1 MAKSLQELLAY
12 AVNDSVSKEVFP
24 DNVNVAS
31 VSPADK
37 QSNDKNKISNF
48 RRVSVQIYESVI
60 KNQFTLV
67 LNNIFSPY
75 IAVYRESYNT
85 QHVLTCT
92 AQKMKFSIKGFFSKC
107 DQIRRKLRIRS
118 HLLKKSLMVNFIFC
132 AVVHSSDCLKNGE
145 KILIENYVVG
155 GKLHMF

>member
-1 MAKSLQELLAY
+1 MAH
-12 AVNDSVSKEVFP
+12 AVNDSIPKEVFL

-48 RRVSVQIYESVI
+48 RRVSVRIYESVI

-107 DQIRRKLRIRS
+107 DQSAGNCGFGHI
-118 HLLKKSLMVNFIFC
+118 
-132 AVVHSSDCLKNGE
+132 
-145 KILIENYVVG
+145 Y
-155 GKLHMF
+155 

>member
-1 MAKSLQELLAY
+1 MEN
-12 AVNDSVSKEVFP
+12 AVNDSIPKEVFL

-31 VSPADK
+31 ASPAEK

-48 RRVSVQIYESVI
+48 RRVSLRIYKSVI

-67 LNNIFSPY
+67 LNNMFSPY
-75 IAVYRESYNT
+75 IGVYRESYNT

-92 AQKMKFSIKGFFSKC
+92 AQKMKFPIKGFFSKC
-107 DQIRRKLRIRS
+107 DQIRRKLRIPS
-118 HLLKKSLMVNFIFC
+118 HLLKKSLMENFIFS
-132 AVVHSSDCLKNGE
+132 AVVYASDCLKNGE

-155 GKLHMF
+155 GKLRMF